1 MLEEFRG
8 LHDTPPPLVSGSP
21 DRSVSGAPFECPGS
35 TRLNQSSLLDPTS
48 LLSPTEQKEV
58 ECAGK

>member
-1 MLEEFRG
+1 M
-8 LHDTPPPLVSGSP
+8 TPPPPLVSGSP